1 MPEDITHAEN
11 NVVRKFKTLLN
22 LTAEENNRK
31 IILMIDVFL
40 R

>member
-1 MPEDITHAEN
+1 MRPEDITHAEN
-11 NVVRKFKTLLN
+11 NVVRKFERLLN

-40 R
+40 